1 MTGRSAAAGI
11 LLLLC
16 ASMAG
21 AQQAPVWPVERPPRP
36 LAPRE
41 VKFPPYEIRALS
53 NGMQVITVLHDEQPA
68 VTMRLLVKAGGAYD
82 PDKKRGVASLVGRLL
97 DQGTTT
103 RSAEQIAD
111 QIDSLGGLL
120 GAGASDD
127 FTSVNIVV
135 MKDSFDVAMDLLA
148 DIVRNPAFAPEEIER
163 QKEQAISSQR
173 VNANDPDYVASVLF
187 DRLVYGF
194 HAYGLPATGTPET
207 LAAITRD
214 DLQAF
219 HRQYFVPNNMV
230 LAIVGDVTRD
240 EAFAAT
246 QKVFGAL
253 PRGEVPA
260 QRNIEPPSAT
270 RRIIVV
276 DKPDAVQ
283 TEIRVGQIAIP
294 RKHADFL
301 SWDLAG
307 KILGG
312 EGANRL
318 HRVLRSERG
327 LTYGASAEVAGR
339 KQAGDLMAET
349 DTRTE
354 TTGEALRLM
363 IDEFSRLQRQ
373 RVSERELADAQ
384 AYLAGSF
391 PLTIETPNDIASQVI
406 NNVVYELPVEEINT
420 YRERV
425 LSVTPDDIQ
434 RVARAYIVPD
444 RLSIVLVGNARQFV
458 GQLKSVGF
466 PEFEVIPIEQLDLMS
481 ATLRRDAV
489 RVSADAPSDAIAS
502 IEGAPNGHRAG
513 NGSAWL
519 ARLAAPPFAP
529 GNEGQRQRAAY
540 LDRRANPAAAARDWR
555 ALVEADLPARL
566 PNPGGSPPNLGG
578 RIAQRPAPDGP
589 RLPVP
594 SRPASPSDKA
604 AADLLRQVVEARGGL
619 AALKAVKTV
628 VAETE
633 TILQL
638 QQGTLPSRTT
648 TYIVYPDK
656 FRVDAD
662 VNGTQTVQVYSGGQA
677 WVKSPAGVQ
686 EAPPPM
692 LAEFA
697 AGVRRDMIPL
707 LVDAAEGRLTT
718 RTYPEQKGR
727 DGRRMRVLEI
737 SGAGV
742 DRVRLYIDD
751 QMLVAGQAYTR
762 TDPAG
767 RQILSEE
774 IFSDYRQVNGISVPY
789 EAELLQNGQP
799 ILKRTLTK
807 VVINGPV
814 SDTLFARPN

>member
-1 MTGRSAAAGI
+1 MMKNSQLPIPNSQSLSRLMRRVGLGVGSLIVGVMC
-11 LLLLC
+11 LLC
-16 ASMAG
+16 ASAAT
-21 AQQAPVWPVERPPRP
+21 AQQAPFWPTERPPRP
-36 LAPRE
+36 LEPRV

-53 NGMQVITVLHDEQPA
+53 NGMQIITVLHNEQPA
-68 VTMRLLVKAGGAYD
+68 VTMRLLVKAGGAHD
-82 PDKKRGVASLVGRLL
+82 PEKKRGVASLVGSLL

-103 RSAEQIAD
+103 RSAEQVAD

-127 FTSVNIVV
+127 FTSVNVVV
-135 MKDSFDVAMDLLA
+135 MKDSFAVAMDLLA

-163 QKEQAISSQR
+163 QMEQAISSQR

-194 HAYGLPATGTPET
+194 HPYGLPGTGTADT
-207 LAAITRD
+207 LAAVTRQ

-219 HRQYFVPNNMV
+219 HRRYFVPNNMV
-230 LAIVGDVTRD
+230 LAIVGDVTRE
-240 EAFAAT
+240 EAFTAA
-246 QKVFGAL
+246 QRVFGEW
-253 PRGEVPA
+253 PRGEIPPV
-260 QRNIEPPSAT
+260 RGLEPPPPT

-283 TEIRVGQIAIP
+283 TEIRMGQVAIP

-301 SWDLAG
+301 PWDLAG

-327 LTYGASAEVAGR
+327 LTYGASAEVGGR
-339 KQAGDLMAET
+339 KQAGDIMAET

-406 NNVVYELPVEEINT
+406 NNVVYELPVEEIST

-425 LSVTPDDIQ
+425 LAVTPDDIQ
-434 RVARAYIVPD
+434 RVARSYIAPD

-458 GQLKSVGF
+458 GQLKAVGF

-489 RVSADAPSDAIAS
+489 RVSNGSALPALARGADR
-502 IEGAPNGHRAG
+502 EGAPPSVGVR
-513 NGSAWL
+513 
-519 ARLAAPPFAP
+519 P
-529 GNEGQRQRAAY
+529 RAAY
-540 LDRRANPAAAARDWR
+540 LEPQANP
-555 ALVEADLPARL
+555 
-566 PNPGGSPPNLGG
+566 GSAG
-578 RIAQRPAPDGP
+578 RPQRTTPEGP

-594 SRPASPSDKA
+594 AKA
-604 AADLLRQVVEARGGL
+604 AAAPDKGAVDLLRRVVETKGGL
-619 AALKAVKTV
+619 EALKGVKTV
-628 VAETE
+628 VAETQ
-633 TILQL
+633 TTLQL

-648 TYIVYPDK
+648 TYIIYPDK
-656 FRVDAD
+656 FRVDAE
-662 VNGTQTVQVYSGGQA
+662 VNGTETVQAYNAGKA

-686 EAPPPM
+686 DAPPPM
-692 LAEFA
+692 VAEFA

-707 LVDAAEGRLTT
+707 LIDAAEGRLTV
-718 RTYPEQKGR
+718 RAFPDQKGR
-727 DGRRMRVLEI
+727 DGRKMSVLEM
-737 SGAGV
+737 SGPGV

-762 TDPAG
+762 TDPTG
-767 RQILSEE
+767 RRILSEE
-774 IFSDYRQVNGISVPY
+774 VFSDYRVVDGIRVPF

-799 ILKRTLTK
+799 ILRRTLTK
-807 VVINGPV
+807 VVLNGPV
-814 SDTLFARPN
+814 SATLFTKPS